1 MILLGLQPQ
10 QSGKA
15 VRSMKLYY
23 DPISTTSRPLMMF
36 AAEHRLPV
44 EWELVSL
51 FQGEHQS
58 EAFLAI
64 NPNGTVPLLL
74 EDSFVL
80 SESTAIL
87 RYLAAKAQSPAYP
100 QDLRERAMVDSA
112 IDWFMT
118 NFHYALGSS
127 LAYPTL
133 YPAMKP
139 LSAHTFAEVTE
150 RAAADTRRAL
160 KVLDEHMIG
169 RERNYV
175 AGEGLTL
182 ADYVGSSV
190 VVLAE
195 AIDFDLKPFRNV
207 VRWLAVMKARP
218 SWQPTYAA
226 FTGLMTALRPAA

>member
-1 MILLGLQPQ
+1 
-10 QSGKA
+10 
-15 VRSMKLYY
+15 MKIYY

-36 AAEHRLPV
+36 AAEHKLLT

-51 FQGEHQS
+51 FQGEHKS
-58 EAFLAI
+58 PAYLAI
-64 NPNGTVPLLL
+64 NPNGTVPLLVEEGL
-74 EDSFVL
+74 VL
-80 SESTAIL
+80 SESVAIL
-87 RYLAAKAQSPAYP
+87 RYLAARAQSPAYP
-100 QDLRERAMVDSA
+100 QDLRDRARVDSA

-139 LSAHTFAEVTE
+139 LSPQAFTELTE

-169 RERNYV
+169 PDRNYL
-175 AGEGLTL
+175 AGEELTL

-195 AIDFDLKPFRNV
+195 AIDFDLRSYTNV
-207 VRWLAVMKARP
+207 NRWLCAMKARP
-218 SWQPTYAA
+218 SWEPTYAA

>member
-1 MILLGLQPQ
+1 
-10 QSGKA
+10 
-15 VRSMKLYY
+15 MKLYY

-36 AAEHRLPV
+36 ASEHRLPV

-58 EAFLAI
+58 DAFLAI
-64 NPNGTVPLLL
+64 NPNGTVPLLV

-169 RERNYV
+169 PERNYV

>member
-1 MILLGLQPQ
+1 
-10 QSGKA
+10 
-15 VRSMKLYY
+15 
-23 DPISTTSRPLMMF
+23 MMF
-36 AAEHRLPV
+36 ASEHRLPV

-58 EAFLAI
+58 DAFLAI
-64 NPNGTVPLLL
+64 NPNGTVPLLV

-169 RERNYV
+169 PERNYV

>member
-1 MILLGLQPQ
+1 
-10 QSGKA
+10 
-15 VRSMKLYY
+15 MKLYY

-36 AAEHRLPV
+36 AAEHRLQI

-51 FQGEHQS
+51 FQGEHKS
-58 EAFLAI
+58 PAFLAI
-64 NPNGTVPLLL
+64 NPNGTVPLLV
-74 EDSFVL
+74 EDGFVL
-80 SESTAIL
+80 SESAAIL
-87 RYLAAKAQSPAYP
+87 KYLAGQAQSPAYP
-100 QDLRERAMVDSA
+100 QDLRERARVDSA

-139 LSAHTFAEVTE
+139 LSAQAFNELTE
-150 RAAADTRRAL
+150 RAATDTRRAL

-169 RERNYV
+169 SDRNYV
-175 AGEGLTL
+175 AGEELTL

-195 AIDFDLKPFRNV
+195 AIDFDLRHYSNV
-207 VRWLAVMKARP
+207 IRWLGAMKARP

-226 FTGLMTALRPAA
+226 FTGLMSALRPAA

>member
-1 MILLGLQPQ
+1 
-10 QSGKA
+10 
-15 VRSMKLYY
+15 MKLYY

-36 AAEHRLPV
+36 AAEHRLQI

-51 FQGEHQS
+51 FQGEHKS
-58 EAFLAI
+58 PDYLAI
-64 NPNGTVPLLL
+64 NPNGTVPLLV
-74 EDSFVL
+74 EDGFVL
-80 SESTAIL
+80 SESAAIL
-87 RYLAAKAQSPAYP
+87 KYLAGQAQSPAYP
-100 QDLRERAMVDSA
+100 QDLRERARVDSA

-133 YPAMKP
+133 YPATKP
-139 LSAHTFAEVTE
+139 LSAQAFNELTA
-150 RAAADTRRAL
+150 RAATDTRHAL

-169 RERNYV
+169 PDRNYV
-175 AGEGLTL
+175 AGEELTL
-182 ADYVGSSV
+182 ADYVGCSV

-195 AIDFDLKPFRNV
+195 AIDFDLRPYSNV
-207 VRWLAVMKARP
+207 NRWLGAMKGRP